1 MAGAADKQIRD
12 DGSQTV
18 SEPAGKVEIDSEGNR
33 VWRWAREV
41 LENTS
46 VLLKRLD
53 NKDLALE
60 PTGKVPV
67 LGAAEK
73 AQKKKQPGYRG
84 EENDA
89 LSAEDDA
96 DARARHPAA
105 RNKDG
110 GRDGGG
116 GFDPYNSR

>member
-1 MAGAADKQIRD
+1 MAGATDKQSRD
-12 DGSQTV
+12 DGAQTV
-18 SEPAGKVEIDSEGNR
+18 SEPAGKVEVDSEGNR

-46 VLLKRLD
+46 VLLKRLE

-60 PTGKVPV
+60 PTQKIPV
-67 LGAAEK
+67 AGGVDT

-84 EENDA
+84 
-89 LSAEDDA
+89 DDDD

-105 RNKDG
+105 RKDG

>member
-1 MAGAADKQIRD
+1 MGQATDKERPD

-18 SEPAGKVEIDSEGNR
+18 REPAGKVEIDSQGNR

-53 NKDLALE
+53 NQDLALE
-60 PTGKVPV
+60 PTQKVPV
-67 LGAAEK
+67 MRGADPTKRKHPAK
-73 AQKKKQPGYRG
+73 RG
-84 EENDA
+84 AVAADD
-89 LSAEDDA
+89 EDESP
-96 DARARHPAA
+96 RHPAV
-105 RNKDG
+105 R
-110 GRDGGG
+110 RDGGG